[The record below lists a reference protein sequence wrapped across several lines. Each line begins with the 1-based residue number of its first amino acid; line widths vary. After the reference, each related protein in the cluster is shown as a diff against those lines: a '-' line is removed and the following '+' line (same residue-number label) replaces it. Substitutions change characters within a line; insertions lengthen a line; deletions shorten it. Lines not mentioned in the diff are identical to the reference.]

1 MKKRKII
8 CTVCLSA
15 VLALTGGT
23 AVCAVEIADEGIQ
36 APAVGSAGELSRDT
50 AMLDSA
56 SSGSGNAGEILPAPD
71 DGSFIIE
78 EPGSLPEENTQT
90 EEGTPSGE
98 TAQQQDGELTIELI
112 VEEQTVV
119 NDPGMVDSK
128 KIEENVEAMAKEQ
141 EEDSLIPHLFRSNVV
156 YSVPEVMNAVYS
168 YLRNDLGFNHA
179 AACGILGNIQYE
191 SGSNPGAVGDGGTS
205 YGLCQWHNGRCKGL
219 IGYCAS
225 QGIPF
230 NSVEGQMS
238 YLNYELSGAFQ
249 GVRNYLYN
257 VPDTAQGAYDA
268 ASCWCLHFEMP
279 LHMKAEAVKRGEFAA
294 NVLFWTDFATMTEA
308 DLASQDMPET
318 SNELLPEGQVDELQ
332 VAYTAAL
339 SSAVEEGGAQ
349 LIQNVM
355 DCCLFV
361 DDVVQTGKE
370 VYSYFEDKF
379 YVPEETITAG
389 IKSIMA
395 EGYSRY
401 EQMESR

>member
-1 MKKRKII
+1 MKKREII

-15 VLALTGGT
+15 VLALAGGT
-23 AVCAVEIADEGIQ
+23 AVCAVEIADEEIQ
-36 APAVGSAGELSRDT
+36 ALTAGSAGELSRDT
-50 AMLDSA
+50 AVMDSA

-78 EPGSLPEENTQT
+78 EPGLPPEESTQT
-90 EEGTPSGE
+90 EEGVPSGE
-98 TAQQQDGELTIELI
+98 DTQQDGGLTIELI

-119 NDPGMVDSK
+119 DDPGMVDSK
-128 KIEENVEAMAKEQ
+128 KIEANVEAMAKEQ
-141 EEDSLIPHLFRSNVV
+141 EDSLIPHLFRSNIV
-156 YSVPEVMNAVYS
+156 YSVPEVMNSVYS
-168 YLRNDLGFNHA
+168 YLRNELGFNHA

-225 QGIPF
+225 RDVPF

-249 GVRNYLYN
+249 GVRNYLYS

-268 ASCWCLHFEMP
+268 ASYWCRHFEMP

-294 NVLFWTDFATMTEA
+294 NVLFWTDFATLTEE
-308 DLASQDMPET
+308 DLAAQDMPET
-318 SNELLPEGQVDELQ
+318 SNELLTEGQVDELQ

-349 LIQNVM
+349 LIQNVK

-361 DDVVQTGKE
+361 DDVVQTGKK
-370 VYSYFEDKF
+370 VYSYFEDRF
-379 YVPEETITAG
+379 FVPEETITEG
-389 IKSIMA
+389 IKSIVA

-401 EQMESR
+401 EQLEEQ

>member
-1 MKKRKII
+1 MKKREII

-15 VLALTGGT
+15 VLALAGGT
-23 AVCAVEIADEGIQ
+23 AVCAVEIADEEIQ
-36 APAVGSAGELSRDT
+36 ALAAGSAGELSRDT
-50 AMLDSA
+50 AVTDSA

-78 EPGSLPEENTQT
+78 EPGSPPEESTQT
-90 EEGTPSGE
+90 EEGVPSGE
-98 TAQQQDGELTIELI
+98 DTQQDGGLTIELI

-119 NDPGMVDSK
+119 DDPGMVDSK
-128 KIEENVEAMAKEQ
+128 KIEANVEAMAKEQ
-141 EEDSLIPHLFRSNVV
+141 EDSLIPHLFRSNIV
-156 YSVPEVMNAVYS
+156 YSVPEVMNSVYS
-168 YLRNDLGFNHA
+168 YLRNELGFNHA

-225 QGIPF
+225 RDVPF

-249 GVRNYLYN
+249 GVRNYLYS

-268 ASCWCLHFEMP
+268 ASYWCRHFEMP

-294 NVLFWTDFATMTEA
+294 NVLFWTDFATLTEE
-308 DLASQDMPET
+308 DLAAQDMPET
-318 SNELLPEGQVDELQ
+318 SNKLLTEGQVDELQ

-349 LIQNVM
+349 LIQNVK

-361 DDVVQTGKE
+361 DDVVQTGKK
-370 VYSYFEDKF
+370 VYSYFEDRF
-379 YVPEETITAG
+379 FVPEETITEG
-389 IKSIMA
+389 IKSIVA

-401 EQMESR
+401 EQLEEQ